1 MPILRPSGAAMVFYR
16 PPRLLASITI
26 ALFAATLP
34 SISLS
39 AEGSETANNQ
49 PARPSSLNSQLST
62 QRPNIILIMADDL
75 GAECLSCYGSLDDET
90 PRLDALAKGGARFTH
105 AHSQPLC
112 TPSRVQIMTGKY
124 NFRNYDDFGYLDPE
138 ETTFA
143 DMFRESGYR
152 TAIAGKWQLSGQT
165 RQHPRYTDPADWGF
179 DEHCL
184 WQLNNRA
191 PYGDRGP
198 RYWNPYLEKN
208 GEVIRPGENAY
219 GPDVCAEFLIDFMT
233 RHQDEPFL
241 VYYPMILTHSPFLP
255 TPDSNRSLPRDK
267 KNVRNFRDMVAYMDA
282 IVGRIVDHVA
292 SLGLTKDTVIIFAG
306 DNGTSGKVTTRTT
319 DGKIRGDKGST
330 TTAGTHVPLIVRWPG
345 RVPAGATDDRLI
357 DFTDVL
363 PSLLAAA
370 GIEPPKEASLDG
382 VPFLDAAGLSEP
394 GRSAIYCWYEPR
406 HSQRMAHRNAIFA
419 RNHDY
424 KLYADGRFFHV
435 AKTPRQRESDLL
447 KPPLSAEETNARG
460 KLQAVLDHYAGEIA
474 HSLVD

>member
-1 MPILRPSGAAMVFYR
+1 MKFHRSSQFF
-16 PPRLLASITI
+16 ASIII
-26 ALFAATLP
+26 ACLVLVLP
-34 SISLS
+34 SSSLS
-39 AEGSETANNQ
+39 AEEPETVNNQ
-49 PARPSSLNSQLST
+49 PSHPSSLNSQPST

-75 GAECLSCYGSLDDET
+75 GAECLSCYGGLDDET
-90 PRLDALAKGGARFTH
+90 PRLDALAKSGARFTH

-124 NFRNYDDFGYLDPE
+124 NFRNYDDFGYLDPR

-143 DMFRESGYR
+143 DMLREAGYQ

-165 RQHPRYTDPADWGF
+165 KQHPRHTDPADWGF

-198 RYWNPYLEKN
+198 RYWDPYLEKN

-219 GPDVCAEFLIDFMT
+219 GPDVCAEFLMDFMS

-255 TPDSNRSLPRDK
+255 TPESDESLPRDQ

-282 IVGRIVDHVA
+282 IVGRIVDQVE
-292 SLGLTKDTVIIFAG
+292 SLGLADDTVIIFAG

-319 DGKIRGDKGST
+319 DGEIQGGKGRT
-330 TTAGTHVPLIVRWPG
+330 TPAGTHVPFIVRWPG
-345 RVPAGATDDRLI
+345 RVPAGTIDRRLI

-363 PSLLAAA
+363 PSLLAVA
-370 GIEPPKEASLDG
+370 GIEPPEETALDG
-382 VPFLDAAGLSEP
+382 VPFLGPEGLSNKQRE
-394 GRSAIYCWYEPR
+394 AIYCWYEPR
-406 HSQRMAHRNAIFA
+406 HSERMARRNAVFA
-419 RNHDY
+419 RDRQY
-424 KLYADGRFFHV
+424 KLYADGRLFHV
-435 AKTPRQRESDLL
+435 ANTHRQRESDVVKL
-447 KPPLSAEETNARG
+447 PLSAEETNARRT
-460 KLQAVLDHYAGEIA
+460 LQAVLDHYAGEIA
-474 HSLVD
+474 RSSAE